1 MKKLIAIISV
11 LAAGFV
17 GTAKADI
24 TMSAGQ
30 SLEMQSIGSSTN
42 LSIGGSLGF
51 AFSQD
56 LGNGITVTM
65 SGLSF
70 GNDVAVV
77 GDGIVTT
84 ASANATN
91 STSVLSSTIYVNTRN
106 VDGSTPGGGKTDIT
120 NNVAIASVTGL
131 HEGQN
136 TFLTSAA
143 TDSDA
148 FEQISFATANGTL
161 TYGSDVEIDYA
172 DLGVGDVLSS
182 DLTDTGMAK
191 NTSSLSLGNIGGNGI
206 QYATSFGGSSLTIG
220 YLLDNGGGADSF
232 DTSATSDNTM
242 AFKTAV
248 PIGPLTATIGYT
260 SDNSTAS
267 NTTMGVSTSMAAAN
281 GTLSVSYVSSDATTD
296 VTQMGAS
303 YKTTLGGASVAIG
316 YSNTDKDGASN
327 TSIITGSISQS
338 IGTGASVFAEFVSK
352 SGTVA
357 NSSGG
362 TDTSAV
368 LLGSSFAF

>member
-24 TMSAGQ
+24 TMSAG
-30 SLEMQSIGSSTN
+30 SNLEMQSIGSSTN

-70 GNDVAVV
+70 GNDVSVADNISTATQTTGTINASKITGGTLVNMSVTANVV
-77 GDGIVTT
+77 NSTNVGLTALT
-84 ASANATN
+84 AS
-91 STSVLSSTIYVNTRN
+91 
-106 VDGSTPGGGKTDIT
+106 DE
-120 NNVAIASVTGL
+120 AI
-131 HEGQN
+131 
-136 TFLTSAA
+136 
-143 TDSDA
+143 DSDA

-182 DLTDTGMAK
+182 DLTDTGLGTA
-191 NTSSLSLGNIGGNGI
+191 SSALSLGATTGNGI

-220 YLLDNGGGADSF
+220 YLLKNASGADFF
-232 DTSATSDNTM
+232 DSSASGNSNTMAIKTAVPVGPLSATIAYTSDNT
-242 AFKTAV
+242 AS
-248 PIGPLTATIGYT
+248 AT
-260 SDNSTAS
+260 N
-267 NTTMGVSTSMAAAN
+267 NTFGVSTSMAAGN
-281 GTLSVSYVSSDATTD
+281 GTISVAYVSSDNQTADATQASAKYATTIG
-296 VTQMGAS
+296 TAS
-303 YKTTLGGASVAIG
+303 LAVG
-316 YSNTDKDGASN
+316 YSTTDATGSSN
-327 TSIITGSISQS
+327 TNLMTASISQS
-338 IGTGASVFAEFVSK
+338 VGTGASVFAEFVNRDGVA
-352 SGTVA
+352 SGE
-357 NSSGG
+357 
-362 TDTSAV
+362 TSAV

>member
-24 TMSAGQ
+24 TMSAG
-30 SLEMQSIGSSTN
+30 SNLEMQSIGSSTN

-70 GNDVAVV
+70 GNDVALA
-77 GDGIVTT
+77 DNIVSDTQT
-84 ASANATN
+84 RATVLATSSLNASTNQANATTTN
-91 STSVLSSTIYVNTRN
+91 LSQT
-106 VDGSTPGGGKTDIT
+106 
-120 NNVAIASVTGL
+120 
-131 HEGQN
+131 
-136 TFLTSAA
+136 
-143 TDSDA
+143 TDSILDTDDAALDADA

-182 DLTDTGMAK
+182 DLTDTGLGTA
-191 NTSSLSLGNIGGNGI
+191 SSALSLGATTGNGI

-220 YLLDNGGGADSF
+220 YLMKNASGADLF
-232 DTSATSDNTM
+232 DTSASGNSNTM
-242 AFKTAV
+242 AIKTAIPV
-248 PIGPLTATIGYT
+248 GPLSATVGYT
-260 SDNSTAS
+260 SDNTAS
-267 NTTMGVSTSMAAAN
+267 ATNNTFGISTSMAAGN
-281 GTLSVSYVSSDATTD
+281 GTLSVAYVSSDNQTAD
-296 VTQMGAS
+296 VTQAS
-303 YKTTLGGASVAIG
+303 AKYATTVGSASLAVG
-316 YSNTDKDGASN
+316 YSTTDATGSSN
-327 TSIITGSISQS
+327 TNLMTASISQS
-338 IGTGASVFAEFVSK
+338 VGTGASVFAEFVNRDGVA
-352 SGTVA
+352 SGE
-357 NSSGG
+357 
-362 TDTSAV
+362 TSAV